1 MSATVGS
8 ARVTLW
14 FESTFSRKE
23 KRAEVKRITARI
35 SNQFNCAIA
44 EIEDLNDMRVATLGL
59 LVLSTSG
66 DHASQ
71 MLNRIIAEIE
81 RLLEVST
88 IGEISTE
95 LLPYD

>member
-8 ARVTLW
+8 ARITLY
-14 FESTFSRKE
+14 FEDTFSLKD
-23 KRAEVKRITARI
+23 KRAEVKRLTARI

-59 LVLSTSG
+59 LVLSTSAN
-66 DHASQ
+66 HASQ
-71 MLNRIIAEIE
+71 MMNRIISEIE

-88 IGEISTE
+88 LGDVATE
-95 LLPYD
+95 LFPYD

>member
-1 MSATVGS
+1 MSPTVGS
-8 ARVTLW
+8 ARVSLY
-14 FESTFSRKE
+14 FESTFSIKE

-44 EIEDLNDMRVATLGL
+44 EIEDLNDMRVATLGI

-71 MLNRIIAEIE
+71 MLNRILDAIE
-81 RLLEVST
+81 RLLEISVV
-88 IGEISTE
+88 GEISTD
-95 LLPYD
+95 LFPFD

>member
-14 FESTFSRKE
+14 FESTFSIKE

-44 EIEDLNDMRVATLGL
+44 EIEDLNDMRVATLGV
-59 LVLSTSG
+59 LVLSTSPA
-66 DHASQ
+66 HASQ

-81 RLLEVST
+81 RLLQIST
-88 IGEISTE
+88 VGDLSTE

>member
-8 ARVTLW
+8 ARISLY
-14 FESTFSRKE
+14 FESTFSLKD

-44 EIEDLNDMRVATLGL
+44 EIEDLNDMRVATLGI

-71 MLNRIIAEIE
+71 MLNRIVTEIE
-81 RLLEVST
+81 RLLQISAV
-88 IGEISTE
+88 GEINTE

>member
-8 ARVTLW
+8 ARVTLY
-14 FESTFSRKE
+14 FESTFSLKD

-44 EIEDLNDMRVATLGL
+44 EIEDLDDIRVATLGV
-59 LVLSTSG
+59 LVLSTSAN
-66 DHASQ
+66 HASQ
-71 MLNRIIAEIE
+71 MLNRILEEIE
-81 RLLEVST
+81 RLLQVSVL
-88 IGEISTE
+88 GDVATE